1 MRRGHVPCV
10 ADFCGIKVGPA
21 SYDARQAIRKLKL
34 SASGVS
40 ATLSSCLRAVKL
52 TPAVRIDRVGNDF
65 ARGWR
70 HKLNAGRVV
79 GLLGYS
85 DIWLFRELVWFEPGQ
100 YEQLASL
107 ASASR
112 RWMKNQFCIFLRGL
126 E

>member
-1 MRRGHVPCV
+1 
-10 ADFCGIKVGPA
+10 VGPA

-70 HKLNAGRVV
+70 HKLNAGRVF
-79 GLLGYS
+79 LLVFWGILIFGYFVS
-85 DIWLFRELVWFEPGQ
+85 
-100 YEQLASL
+100 
-107 ASASR
+107 
-112 RWMKNQFCIFLRGL
+112 
-126 E
+126 